1 MKTVFL
7 AFGTI
12 FLAELGDKTQLAVLA
27 MKSKGYSSLEI
38 FLGTMLA
45 FAFITGIAVL
55 FGAWLNEKIPGA
67 VIQKTAS
74 VVFVLIGILM
84 WFEKM

>member
-27 MKSKGYSSLEI
+27 MKSKGYSGLEI

-45 FAFITGIAVL
+45 FALITGIAVL

-67 VIQKTAS
+67 VMQKTAS